1 MERLLGFT
9 YLDENK
15 RNGYYVV
22 TRVPERFDTEVN
34 EKQLIDFWNKERG
47 IEK

>member
-1 MERLLGFT
+1 MEKLLGFT

-22 TRVPERFDTEVN
+22 TRVPEWFDTNTRAV
-34 EKQLIDFWNKERG
+34 QYHA
-47 IEK
+47 